1 MKLVIWLPEAHV
13 QLNLGPS
20 YSFSLLPFFSKI
32 MPKTYSGH
40 AQEYSYQDAIGVMK
54 EINDCK
60 AILDLGSSSKVITS
74 SGSSL
79 ANVEQENT
87 VVKHDKHLTTST
99 SKKTLLDY
107 MKHQAFD

>member
-1 MKLVIWLPEAHV
+1 MQIVKY
-13 QLNLGPS
+13 LNGIYPGWDQT
-20 YSFSLLPFFSKI
+20 LLICPHNLFNDFDYCNKRRCHDR
-32 MPKTYSGH
+32 P
-40 AQEYSYQDAIGVMK
+40 EYSYQDAIGVMK

-60 AILDLGSSSKVITS
+60 AILDLGSSKVIT

-87 VVKHDKHLTTST
+87 VVVKNDKHLTTS
-99 SKKTLLDY
+99 SSKTLLDY